1 MDRAEPLIQALLDDL
16 VADDPVLATRLGLTA
31 GADRLPSWSASALSA
46 RVRMLRGHEV
56 RLRELLR
63 DEDTGTAIDAFAGV
77 QITRR
82 LLRDLELRRVQN
94 RQPTRYLDVAQGL
107 FPLLVRELGTPDE
120 RVAAVAGRLRA
131 VPGLLEEAR
140 ANLEPGLPAAS
151 VAGGIE
157 YAEGL
162 TDLFGSTVREF
173 AAGAGREGALDDVS
187 REACAALA
195 RFTAFLRDELE
206 PGASAQCGA
215 GSAVVADL
223 LRWEHVLDEPPEALA
238 DYGRRTLA
246 ETRARME
253 EVAAELGHASAAE
266 AIAEIQTRTPRLD
279 ELVGAYRRAVEEARA
294 YVVEHDIASMPPGE
308 ELVVMATPT
317 FLRTL
322 LPFAAYEPPGPYEA
336 RQLGMYYVTP
346 PPDGLGE
353 AELAAALR
361 SHPWASFGTTGVHEA
376 YPGHHL
382 QLVAA
387 NQAPTLARRIAA
399 IPDGG
404 SLFVEGWAFY
414 CEELMEREGFLA
426 DPAARLMRLN
436 DQVWRA
442 CRVIIDLEL
451 HLGHMDL
458 PEAVDFLAAK
468 AHMNRREA
476 ELECR
481 LYAEEPGQAMSY
493 LLGKREVTGLAE
505 VYRERRGG
513 SLKQFHDELLTWGSL
528 PPAVIAWGMG
538 LGSRPA
544 AATVSS

>member
-1 MDRAEPLIQALLDDL
+1 M
-16 VADDPVLATRLGLTA
+16 
-31 GADRLPSWSASALSA
+31 
-46 RVRMLRGHEV
+46 
-56 RLRELLR
+56 
-63 DEDTGTAIDAFAGV
+63 
-77 QITRR
+77 
-82 LLRDLELRRVQN
+82 
-94 RQPTRYLDVAQGL
+94 
-107 FPLLVRELGTPDE
+107 RELGTPDE
-120 RVAAVAGRLRA
+120 RVEAVTGRLRG
-131 VPGLLEEAR
+131 VPGLLEEAG

-162 TDLFGSTVREF
+162 TDLFGPTVREF
-173 AAGAGREGALDDVS
+173 AAAAGHEGALDEAS
-187 REACAALA
+187 REACAALE
-195 RFTAFLRDELE
+195 RFTRYMRDELA
-206 PGASAQCGA
+206 PGASAECGA
-215 GSAVVADL
+215 GSAVVADV
-223 LRWEHVLDEPPEALA
+223 LRWEHVLDEPPEALV

-266 AIAEIQTRTPRLD
+266 AIAEIQRRTPRLD

-294 YVVEHDIASMPPGE
+294 YVVEHDIASLPAGE
-308 ELVVMATPT
+308 ELIVMATPT

-322 LPFAAYEPPGPYEA
+322 LPFAAYEAPGPYEA

-353 AELAAALR
+353 AELAAAMR

-426 DPAARLMRLN
+426 DPAAHLMRLN

-458 PEAVDFLAAK
+458 PEAVDFLATRS
-468 AHMNRREA
+468 AHEPPRGRAGVPAIRRGAGTGDELPARQARGDWARRGLPRAARREPQA
-476 ELECR
+476 VPRRASLVGIAAAGGHR
-481 LYAEEPGQAMSY
+481 LGDGHRPAP
-493 LLGKREVTGLAE
+493 
-505 VYRERRGG
+505 RGG
-513 SLKQFHDELLTWGSL
+513 YPQFLTLSRCSAPWSTT
-528 PPAVIAWGMG
+528 W
-538 LGSRPA
+538 SRPA
-544 AATVSS
+544 AFARYRALSASSMSSSRTVASRGHVATPTLMVMFTSAGRPSPV

>member
-1 MDRAEPLIQALLDDL
+1 MNQAEPLIQALLDDL
-16 VADDPVLATRLGLTA
+16 VADDPVLGTMLGLTA

-46 RVRMLRGHEV
+46 RVRMLRGHKA
-56 RLRELLR
+56 RLRGLLA
-63 DEDTGTAIDAFAGV
+63 DEDADTAIDAFAGV

-94 RQPTRYLDVAQGL
+94 RQPTKYLDVAQGL

-120 RVAAVAGRLRA
+120 RVDAVAGRLNA

-140 ANLEPGLPAAS
+140 ANLERGLPAAS

-162 TDLFGSTVREF
+162 MDLFGPTVRAF
-173 AAGAGREGALDDVS
+173 AAGAGREGALDQVS
-187 REACAALA
+187 REASAALV
-195 RFTAFLRDELE
+195 RFTACLRDELA
-206 PGASAQCGA
+206 PSASPACGA
-215 GSAVVADL
+215 GSAVVADIL
-223 LRWEHVLDEPPEALA
+223 LWEHVLDEPPEALA
-238 DYGRRTLA
+238 AYGRRTLA
-246 ETRARME
+246 ETQECME
-253 EVAAELGHASAAE
+253 EVAAELGHASAAA
-266 AIAEIQTRTPRLD
+266 AIAEIQTQTPRPD
-279 ELVGAYRRAVEEARA
+279 ELIGAYRRAVDEARA
-294 YVVEHDIASMPPGE
+294 FVVKHDIASLPPGE
-308 ELVVMATPT
+308 ELAVMATPT

-336 RQLGMYYVTP
+336 RQLGLYFVTV

-353 AELAAALR
+353 AELAAAMR

-382 QLVAA
+382 QLVTA
-387 NQAPTLARRIAA
+387 NRAPTLARRIAA
-399 IPDGG
+399 IPGG
-404 SLFVEGWAFY
+404 GALFVEGWAFY

-426 DPAARLMRLN
+426 DPAVRLMRLN

-442 CRVIIDLEL
+442 CRVVIDLEL
-451 HLGHMDL
+451 HLGFMEL
-458 PEAVDFLAAK
+458 PQAVDFLATE

-476 ELECR
+476 DLECR
-481 LYAEEPGQAMSY
+481 RYAEEPGQAMSY
-493 LLGKREVTGLAE
+493 LLGKREVTRLAE
-505 VYRERRGG
+505 TYREQRGG
-513 SLKQFHDELLTWGSL
+513 SLKRFHDELLSWGSL

-538 LGSRPA
+538 LGPRPA

>member
-1 MDRAEPLIQALLDDL
+1 MNRAEPLIQALLDDL
-16 VADDPVLATRLGLTA
+16 VADDPVLATTLGLTA
-31 GADRLPSWSASALSA
+31 GAGRLPSWSASALSA
-46 RVRMLRGHEV
+46 RVRMLRSHEA
-56 RLRELLR
+56 RLRDLVGA
-63 DEDTGTAIDAFAGV
+63 DDTDTAIDAFVGV

-82 LLRDLELRRVQN
+82 LLRDLEVRRVQN

-107 FPLLVRELGTPDE
+107 FPLLMRELGTPDE
-120 RVAAVAGRLRA
+120 RVDAVAGRLSA

-157 YAEGL
+157 FGEGL
-162 TDLFGSTVREF
+162 MELFGPTVREF
-173 AAGAGREGALDDVS
+173 AAGAGREGALDGVS
-187 REACAALA
+187 REATAALE
-195 RFTAFLRDELE
+195 RFVAYLRDELA
-206 PGASAQCGA
+206 PGASPECAA

-223 LRWEHVLDEPPEALA
+223 LRWEHVIDESPDALVA
-238 DYGRRTLA
+238 YGRRTLR

-253 EVAAELGHASAAE
+253 EVAAELGHADAAE
-266 AIAEIQTRTPRLD
+266 AIAEIQTRTPRYD
-279 ELVGAYRRAVEEARA
+279 ELVGAYRHAVEEARA
-294 YVVEHDIASMPPGE
+294 YVVEHEIATLPPGE

-336 RQLGMYYVTP
+336 RQLGLYYVTP
-346 PPDGLGE
+346 PPEGLGE
-353 AELAAALR
+353 AELAAAMR

-387 NQAPTLARRIAA
+387 NRAPTLARRIAA

-404 SLFVEGWAFY
+404 SLFIEGWAFY

-451 HLGHMDL
+451 HLGVMDL
-458 PEAVDFLAAK
+458 PAAIDFLSAE

-481 LYAEEPGQAMSY
+481 RYAEEPGQAMSY
-493 LLGKREVTGLAE
+493 LLGKREVMRLAE
-505 VYRERRGG
+505 AYRERRGG
-513 SLKQFHDELLTWGSL
+513 SLKRFHDDLLSWGSL

-538 LGSRPA
+538 LGPRPV